1 MIFTNEDCVGCNK
14 CIRSCPTLIANC
26 SKNSSI
32 EVDSDACIKCGACIE
47 ACQHSAREYD
57 DDTERFLADLKSGKK
72 ISLLVAPAFV
82 ANYPEDYKKIFGYL
96 VSLGVVNIY
105 PVSFGADIT
114 TWVYIKY
121 IRKTNQTGLISQ
133 PCPAIVSYIE
143 KYQPELIKELMP
155 VQSPMMC
162 EAIYLKKYEKVSESL
177 AFLSPCI
184 AKGDEIH
191 DKNTKGL
198 IEYNVTFKKLLD
210 VIRGSYES
218 SQEKDF
224 SISYGL
230 GAIYPA
236 PGGLKECV
244 HFFLGNVD
252 VLQVEGDNIAYDF
265 LKSYAK
271 RTSNKPF
278 LVDILNCAEGCLRG
292 TGTDESLDT
301 IAIQSAINKM
311 KDLVSDE
318 PVKRKIFHK
327 SGGVNPWNNTLSY
340 EERWSAFDQQF
351 SELNPEDF
359 IRNYEDKSISISN
372 PTPKEEDTIFDDLLK
387 NTNEDRCVD
396 CSCCGYKSCK
406 DMVKAIHN
414 GVNKKENCIYYNKKV
429 ADLER
434 QEVQE
439 LHQKNLDEQ
448 KVHNQKL
455 ASVVEQFGLLNAGV
469 ADLTKANEVTAED
482 ATNITQVVS
491 DISERC
497 NAIRGSLE
505 VFSDF
510 IKEYTNS
517 NEKISDIA
525 SQTNL
530 LSLNASIE
538 AARAGEAGRGFS
550 VVASSIRELSDNT
563 KLLIEQNK
571 AQSADTIPKIEA
583 SIREIVGLLENIEE
597 MNRRVTNIAATTEE
611 ISAQSEGIQS
621 LSEDIERAVEHI

>member
-1 MIFTNEDCVGCNK
+1 M
-14 CIRSCPTLIANC
+14 
-26 SKNSSI
+26 
-32 EVDSDACIKCGACIE
+32 
-47 ACQHSAREYD
+47 
-57 DDTERFLADLKSGKK
+57 
-72 ISLLVAPAFV
+72 
-82 ANYPEDYKKIFGYL
+82 
-96 VSLGVVNIY
+96 
-105 PVSFGADIT
+105 
-114 TWVYIKY
+114 
-121 IRKTNQTGLISQ
+121 
-133 PCPAIVSYIE
+133 
-143 KYQPELIKELMP
+143 
-155 VQSPMMC
+155 
-162 EAIYLKKYEKVSESL
+162 
-177 AFLSPCI
+177 
-184 AKGDEIH
+184 
-191 DKNTKGL
+191 
-198 IEYNVTFKKLLD
+198 
-210 VIRGSYES
+210 
-218 SQEKDF
+218 
-224 SISYGL
+224 
-230 GAIYPA
+230 
-236 PGGLKECV
+236 
-244 HFFLGNVD
+244 
-252 VLQVEGDNIAYDF
+252 
-265 LKSYAK
+265 
-271 RTSNKPF
+271 
-278 LVDILNCAEGCLRG
+278 NCAEGCLRG

-414 GVNKKENCIYYNKKV
+414 SVNKKENCIYYNKKV

-571 AQSADTIPKIEA
+571 AQSADTIPKIEE